1 MSVMHA
7 ETVGFS
13 RVARDEG
20 LQTKATV
27 RPEPLENAEDAEI
40 AAYLLD
46 LTIAARR
53 MAMARGFE
61 FLAYLVGVAAEEARM
76 LSLGKSAVK
85 KKE

>member
-1 MSVMHA
+1 
-7 ETVGFS
+7 
-13 RVARDEG
+13 
-20 LQTKATV
+20 
-27 RPEPLENAEDAEI
+27 
-40 AAYLLD
+40 
-46 LTIAARR
+46 